1 MQTFQKIV
9 LFVAIVIL
17 IISLIIIGIALNYS
31 KSSQWPPIMSDCPD
45 YWLLDGSGN
54 NATCTNIKNLGTC
67 QPQSDDKYL
76 KMNFNN
82 APFNGSNGLCA
93 KYTWANKCKVSWD
106 GITYGVNNPCQST
119 S

>member
-17 IISLIIIGIALNYS
+17 IISLIIIGVALNYS

-54 NATCTNIKNLGTC
+54 NTTCTNIQDLGTC
-67 QPQSDDKYL
+67 PASTNSQHL
-76 KMNFNN
+76 VMNFND
-82 APFNGSNGLCA
+82 PIYTGTNGMCA
-93 KYTWANKCKVSWD
+93 KYKWATNCNISWD
-106 GITYGVNNPCQST
+106 GLTYGVNNPCQS
-119 S
+119 